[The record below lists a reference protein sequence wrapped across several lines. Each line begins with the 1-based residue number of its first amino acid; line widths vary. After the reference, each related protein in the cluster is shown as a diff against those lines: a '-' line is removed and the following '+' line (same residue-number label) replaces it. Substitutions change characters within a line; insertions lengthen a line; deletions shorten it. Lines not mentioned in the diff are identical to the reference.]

1 MKSTMM
7 RLKGLSS
14 PHSGGYSNALSE
26 FTHYGYIGITYNLVE
41 MLEALP
47 CKWPKNNWKNKEL
60 HTLIPQIQESI
71 TELYQNQT
79 KYIRYNSPNWFGTT
93 NTAFHFLSAMLILCT
108 CYPHARIC
116 HVE

>member
-1 MKSTMM
+1 MM

-14 PHSGGYSNALSE
+14 PHYGGHSMLSE
-26 FTHYGYIGITYNLVE
+26 VTHYGYISITYNLMD

-47 CKWPKNNWKNKEL
+47 CKWPRKNWEGKEL
-60 HTLIPQIQESI
+60 YILIPQIQESI

-79 KYIRYNSPNWFGTT
+79 KYLRYNSPNSFGTT
-93 NTAFHFLSAMLILCT
+93 NTAFYFLSAMLILCT
-108 CYPHARIC
+108 CYPHAIC